1 MSSTENASNS
11 TEKTDK
17 WVVKM
22 NLNFPYSWM
31 FFFPNITGI
40 YIFNSDRPIVEKNV
54 YDNFEVKSTY
64 CI

>member
-1 MSSTENASNS
+1 MSSTENAS
-11 TEKTDK
+11 TGKTDK

-22 NLNFPYSWM
+22 NLNFPYSRM

-40 YIFNSDRPIVEKNV
+40 YIFNSDRPIVEKKV